1 MLLGITSSTQSQDS
15 AVLRGTQPR
24 CALKR
29 NRNHYVTPTN
39 APTGILVGAARGNP
53 GLVRHHRI

>member
-1 MLLGITSSTQSQDS
+1 MLLCRTSSTQSQDS
-15 AVLRGTQPR
+15 AVLRGTQAR
-24 CALKR
+24 CALK
-29 NRNHYVTPTN
+29 RNHYVTPTN